1 MPVDPNDL
9 PSADEHELAYWLMTS
24 EIRSGSG
31 PYLPRYT
38 DRDIERDKD
47 RKKAIRVEF
56 KRRGY
61 SDDDVQKIESGD
73 WTVLDGR
80 GHGTSFRSAR
90 N

>member
-31 PYLPRYT
+31 PASTPYT
-38 DRDIERDKD
+38 STDIEKD
-47 RKKAIRVEF
+47 RERKEAIRVEM

-61 SDDDVQKIESGD
+61 SDGDVLAIESGE
-73 WTVLDGR
+73 WTMLDGR
-80 GHGTSFRSAR
+80 SAI
-90 N
+90 